1 MQSTPLTRP
10 PFVAGSVPEYR
21 TPELLINGQWRPG
34 RGALRI
40 AVCNPATEEPLGDFS
55 SASSEDLAEALAA
68 SELGFAAWRQ
78 RPARERA
85 EILERGVARMLE
97 RQETIATWLTL
108 EQGKTLAESR
118 QEVQVA
124 ADMIKWYA
132 EESRRVYGRLA
143 SSRLVGATMEVRK
156 YPVGPVLALSP
167 WNYPVILTAR
177 KIGGALAAGCSVI
190 VKAAEETPAAVAAMV
205 DCRSAR
211 SAGSAGR

>member
-21 TPELLINGQWRPG
+21 TPELLINGRWRSG

-55 SASSEDLAEALAA
+55 SASTEDLAEALAA

-97 RQETIATWLTL
+97 RLETIAIWLTL

-124 ADMIKWYA
+124 AEMIKWYA

-143 SSRLVGATMEVRK
+143 SSRLVGAHHGGAQV
-156 YPVGPVLALSP
+156 PGWAGVGPFTLELPGDIDGPQDRWGVGGRMLGDRQGCRGNTCGRGRHGGWSP
-167 WNYPVILTAR
+167 
-177 KIGGALAAGCSVI
+177 G
-190 VKAAEETPAAVAAMV
+190 
-205 DCRSAR
+205 
-211 SAGSAGR
+211 